1 MNIWTQ
7 LAAYSCFE
15 TERLFLRP
23 FLYSDAA
30 DFYTISSNPD
40 NLPFI
45 FPAQTSLE
53 ECQYVLANY
62 FLKNPLGI
70 WAICDKETGRM
81 IGSIKFEK
89 LDEIKKEAELGYFLH
104 KDYWGKGL
112 MTEVVK
118 EMTFLSFQEFHL
130 KQVRII
136 THVENI
142 ASQQVALHAGYSLK
156 RQFNGSDRYT
166 RKMRDYYEFCI
177 DRGDLNE

>member
-53 ECQYVLANY
+53 ECQYVLA
-62 FLKNPLGI
+62 
-70 WAICDKETGRM
+70 ICDKETGRV

-118 EMTFLSFQEFHL
+118 EITFLSFQEFHL

-156 RQFNGSDRYT
+156 RQFKGSDRYT

>member
-7 LAAYSCFE
+7 LAAFSCFE

-30 DFYTISSNPD
+30 DFYTISSNPE

-70 WAICDKETGRM
+70 WAICDKGTDRV

-89 LDEIKKEAELGYFLH
+89 LDEIKKQNL
-104 KDYWGKGL
+104 
-112 MTEVVK
+112 VI
-118 EMTFLSFQEFHL
+118 S
-130 KQVRII
+130 
-136 THVENI
+136 
-142 ASQQVALHAGYSLK
+142 
-156 RQFNGSDRYT
+156 YT
-166 RKMRDYYEFCI
+166 RTIGVKAS
-177 DRGDLNE
+177 

>member
-7 LAAYSCFE
+7 LAAFSCFE

-30 DFYTISSNPD
+30 DFYTISSNPE

-70 WAICDKETGRM
+70 WAICDKGTDRV

-89 LDEIKKEAELGYFLH
+89 LDEIKGEAELGYFLR
-104 KDYWGKGL
+104 KDFWGKGL
-112 MTEVVK
+112 MTEAVK
-118 EMTFLSFQEFHL
+118 ELVNLSFEKFQL
-130 KQVRII
+130 KELKIV

-142 ASQQVALHAGYSLK
+142 GSQKVALKAGFRLF
-156 RQFNGSDRYT
+156 RQFKGSDRYT
-166 RKMRDYYEFCI
+166 RKMRDYYDFRLG
-177 DRGDLNE
+177 RGDFYE